1 MIGLWTLKRLCDP
14 RIDPILF
21 LMPLPLEILSGV
33 TLLMLLIIFCVRYH
47 SIIFFFYDALAEGY
61 TGLLT

>member
-1 MIGLWTLKRLCDP
+1 MLKRLCDP

-21 LMPLPLEILSGV
+21 LMPLSLGILSGV
-33 TLLMLLIIFCVRYH
+33 TLLMLLMIFCVRYH
-47 SIIFFFYDALAEGY
+47 SVIFFYDALAEGY